1 MISKQLD
8 DVSAPLNQCY
18 VPGRE
23 VTVSLDVD
31 VGTAPKPA
39 GCMQS
44 ANFTPLPTQTEGDDS
59 QEFNHVRE
67 IGRRRMHQCCHTAD
81 ILCVNEGTLHQK
93 GYSDTPVSVSVLRR
107 FH

>member
-23 VTVSLDVD
+23 ATVSLDVD
-31 VGTAPKPA
+31 VGTAPK
-39 GCMQS
+39 
-44 ANFTPLPTQTEGDDS
+44 

-107 FH
+107 FN